1 MICKCN
7 FYIIIII
14 FVILFETKLVSD
26 EKFEGLIVSVDSEAI
41 TTYDLSERI
50 KIVLKSLN
58 LEDNIK
64 NRDSVRD
71 RVLELLILE
80 KIKKIESQKFN
91 IVISDEELEQFIAK
105 LYDFP
110 VDEYEK
116 FKIFLEQQNIDIDV
130 IKEQLKAELMWK
142 KFTRQKFSSKITI
155 NKSEVD
161 TLASNLINKV
171 GKVEYNYSEILF
183 KNVIENDWKT
193 TKKRMNKV
201 LSLLESKSSFDLIAK
216 NFDENISTT
225 NLEKNRWV
233 LEDNLDENLK
243 NVLDKLDVGEVKSE
257 IKIKNGYKILKLN
270 QKRIFGLETFTYSF
284 IKFSSFNRDL
294 NDLRSKNITCDSKE
308 DNFNFEDISF
318 VTLENIRANEISEIF
333 RDELRKTDVGFFTN
347 VIEIS
352 GENNILLI
360 CDKLDKEN
368 QVVNRE
374 KIETKIFSE
383 KFNQLSNT
391 YLTNLRKNINVKFFA
406 K

>member
-1 MICKCN
+1 MIYR
-7 FYIIIII
+7 FFIL
-14 FVILFETKLVSD
+14 VILFTLLLETKSLSD

-50 KIVLKSLN
+50 KLVLKALN

-91 IVISDEELEQFIAK
+91 VEITEEELKDIISK
-105 LYDFP
+105 MYDFP

-116 FKIFLEQQNIDIDV
+116 FTKFLEQEDIDIDV
-130 IKEQLKAELMWK
+130 IKEQLSAELMWK

-161 TLASNLINKV
+161 TLANNLMNKI

-183 KNVIENDWKT
+183 KNIKDNDWEN
-193 TKKRMNKV
+193 TKKRMNNA
-201 LSLLESKSSFDLIAK
+201 LSLLESTSSFDLVAK
-216 NFDENISTT
+216 KFDENISTT
-225 NLEKNRWV
+225 NPEKNRWV
-233 LEDNLDENLK
+233 LVDNLDDDLRNAL
-243 NVLDKLDVGEVKSE
+243 NKLDVGEIKSE
-257 IKIKNGYKILKLN
+257 IKTKNGYKIIKLN
-270 QKRIFGLETFTYSF
+270 EKRIFGLEAFTYSF

-294 NDLRSKNITCDSKE
+294 NELKSQNITCESNE
-308 DNFNFEDISF
+308 DDFNLENISF
-318 VTLENIRANEISEIF
+318 VSIENIKASELSEIF
-333 RDELRKTDVGFFTN
+333 HDELKKTDIGFFTD
-347 VIEIS
+347 IIGIS
-352 GENNILLI
+352 GEDNILLV
-360 CDKLDKEN
+360 CNKFDKEN
-368 QVVNRE
+368 QTVNRE

-391 YLTNLRKNINVKFFA
+391 YLTNLRKNINVKFFTE
-406 K
+406 

>member
-26 EKFEGLIVSVDSEAI
+26 EKFEGLIVSVDSEAV

-161 TLASNLINKV
+161 TLASNLMNKV
-171 GKVEYNYSEILF
+171 GKVEYNFSEILF
-183 KNVIENDWKT
+183 KNVIENDWEN

-216 NFDENISTT
+216 KFDENISTT

>member
-1 MICKCN
+1 MIYKY
-7 FYIIIII
+7 FI
-14 FVILFETKLVSD
+14 FVILFILLLETKLLSD

-50 KIVLKSLN
+50 KLVLKSLN

-80 KIKKIESQKFN
+80 KIKKIESEKFN
-91 IVISDEELEQFIAK
+91 IEITDEELKDVISK
-105 LYDFP
+105 MYGFP

-116 FKIFLEQQNIDIDV
+116 FKNFLEQENIDIDV
-130 IKEQLKAELMWK
+130 IKEQLSAELMWK

-161 TLASNLINKV
+161 TLANNLMNKV

-183 KNVIENDWKT
+183 KNVKENDWEN
-193 TKKRMNKV
+193 TKKRMNTV
-201 LSLLESKSSFDLIAK
+201 LSLLESKSSFDLVAK
-216 NFDENISTT
+216 KFDENISTT
-225 NLEKNRWV
+225 NPERNRWV
-233 LEDNLDENLK
+233 LVDNLDDDLRNIL
-243 NVLDKLDVGEVKSE
+243 NKLDVGEIKSD

-270 QKRIFGLETFTYSF
+270 EKRIFGLEAFTYSF

-294 NDLRSKNITCDSKE
+294 NELKSKNITCESNE
-308 DNFNFEDISF
+308 DEFNLEDISF
-318 VTLENIRANEISEIF
+318 VSIENIKANELLEIF
-333 RDELRKTDVGFFTN
+333 HDELKKTDIGFFTDI
-347 VIEIS
+347 IEIS
-352 GENNILLI
+352 GENNILLV
-360 CDKLDKEN
+360 CDKFDKEN

-391 YLTNLRKNINVKFFA
+391 YLTNLRKNINVKFFTE
-406 K
+406 

>member
-1 MICKCN
+1 MIYKCN

-26 EKFEGLIVSVDSEAI
+26 EKFEGLIVSVDSEAV

-270 QKRIFGLETFTYSF
+270 QKRIFVLETFTYSF

>member
-14 FVILFETKLVSD
+14 FVILFETKLLSD
-26 EKFEGLIVSVDSEAI
+26 ERFEGLIVSVDSEAI

-318 VTLENIRANEISEIF
+318 VSLENIRANEISEIF

-391 YLTNLRKNINVKFFA
+391 YLTNLRKNINVKFFT

>member
-1 MICKCN
+1 VIYKCN

-26 EKFEGLIVSVDSEAI
+26 EKFEGLIVSVDSEAV

>member
-1 MICKCN
+1 MIYKCN
-7 FYIIIII
+7 FYIIVII
-14 FVILFETKLVSD
+14 FVIIFETKLVSD
-26 EKFEGLIVSVDSEAI
+26 EKFEGLIVSVDSEAV

-91 IVISDEELEQFIAK
+91 IVISDEELEEFIAK

-155 NKSEVD
+155 NKNEVD
-161 TLASNLINKV
+161 TLASNLMNKV

-183 KNVIENDWKT
+183 KNVIENDWKN

-216 NFDENISTT
+216 KFDENISTT
-225 NLEKNRWV
+225 NLDKNRWV

-243 NVLDKLDVGEVKSE
+243 NVLDKLDVGEIKSE

-333 RDELRKTDVGFFTN
+333 RDELKKTDVGFFTN